1 MPDLLGEVLKHATLA
16 NHDDE
21 LSSMVVLMVTKGKEP
36 ELHMAVSQDDVH
48 QMNTA
53 IDMLK
58 MEVLRLISYNSEQS
72 KDRG

>member
-1 MPDLLGEVLKHATLA
+1 MAYLLDEVLKHATLA

-21 LSSMVVLMVTKGKEP
+21 LSSMVVLMVTKGREP
-36 ELHMAVSQDDVH
+36 EMHMAVAQHDIH

-53 IDMLK
+53 TDMLK
-58 MEVLRLISYNSEQS
+58 MELLRMVSYNSEQS